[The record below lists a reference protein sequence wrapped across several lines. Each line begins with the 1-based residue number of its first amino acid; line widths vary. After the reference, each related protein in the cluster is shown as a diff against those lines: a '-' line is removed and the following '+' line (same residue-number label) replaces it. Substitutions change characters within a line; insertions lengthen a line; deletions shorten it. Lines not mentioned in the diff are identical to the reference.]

1 VRTLVESVLLDLRY
15 AARLLVRQP
24 AASALSIGLLAC
36 GIGGATA
43 LFSVIDAAILRP
55 LPYPDPDQLVII
67 KVESQG
73 GRLLSGWIDP
83 SVDHVRDW
91 TRASRT
97 LSHVA
102 ATHFGPE
109 LILDDGLEPQ
119 RSRGIYAV
127 RSVTDRYLDMMGAVP
142 VLGRRFGPADL
153 PDSAPLVVLLGEGFW
168 KSRYGG
174 DPGVIGRVVRIYQTA
189 GERIS
194 MTATVVG
201 VVPRSVSPETSI
213 WLPLRSRTQ
222 APVEGRLRP
231 GVTLPDAERELSTL
245 PLRALD
251 PDYPLTGR
259 VQVTSSADYMSANGF
274 SHYQLRELTAGVG
287 LILLLACV
295 NVAGLLLA
303 RGAGRQSEL
312 AVRASLGATRA
323 RLIRQQ
329 LTESVVLSIAAA
341 LAGIVLAWWSLDLL
355 LAGLQGLPDR
365 SHVNLRVLGAS
376 VGFALATAIA
386 VGCVPAIR
394 LSRVRFGPLAA
405 SRRTGTGHALTRRGG
420 QWLVGI
426 EVALAVLLLA
436 GALLVVR
443 DFARLTGAD
452 PGVDLQR
459 LMILDAGPLDEREE
473 VLTSYYP
480 ALLEAIRAIPEVE
493 AAGISHARSIGR
505 SNIAGTGA
513 SDAGISGRLRLQYI
527 SPGHLEALG
536 LPIRAGR
543 LPTEADAAQG
553 PAAGAVLNEAAARQ
567 FFPEG
572 SALGRTLDVQFRR
585 HLVSV
590 TGVVADNRLGIRVGA
605 VEPQVY
611 VMMRRTIAL
620 RTVVVMRV
628 RADGPALRARLRDA
642 AHAVGPRAVVDG
654 VRSGTQW
661 FHEQW
666 DVNRRRTYVLAV
678 FGAVGVLLALVGI
691 AAVTAYSVARR
702 TQEIGIRV
710 ALGAVP
716 ARIVRSIVGDVAV
729 PVAVGLAAGLI
740 AVLLAKRALATFLL
754 DMSPDDPATLAMV
767 AVGLAAS
774 ASVAAWLPARRAA
787 RVDPIRALRA
797 E

>member
-1 VRTLVESVLLDLRY
+1 VRTLVETVLLDLRY

-43 LFSVIDAAILRP
+43 LFSVIDAAMLRP
-55 LPYPDPDQLVII
+55 LPYPNPEQLVTI
-67 KVESQG
+67 KVESRG
-73 GRLLSGWIDP
+73 GRLLSAPINP
-83 SVDHVRDW
+83 SVDHARDW
-91 TRASRT
+91 SRASRT

-102 ATHFGPE
+102 ASHFGPE
-109 LILDDGLEPQ
+109 LILDDGLEPE
-119 RSRGIYAV
+119 RAPDLFGV
-127 RSVTDRYLDMMGAVP
+127 RRVTDRYIEMLGVAP
-142 VLGRRFGPADL
+142 ILGRGFGPADL
-153 PDSAPLVVLLGEGFW
+153 SESGPLVALIGERLW
-168 KSRYGG
+168 RSRYGG
-174 DPGVIGRVVRIYQTA
+174 DPGIVGRAIRIHQTSH
-189 GERIS
+189 ERIG
-194 MTATVVG
+194 MPATIVG
-201 VVPRSVSPETSI
+201 VLPRSVSPEAWI
-213 WLPLRSRTQ
+213 WLPLRSAGQ
-222 APVEGRLRP
+222 ATVEGRLRP
-231 GVTLPDAERELSTL
+231 GVTLADAERELSAL

-251 PDYPLTGR
+251 PDWPLTGR
-259 VQVTSSADYMSANGF
+259 VQVTSTVEYLSANGF
-274 SHYQLRELTAGVG
+274 NHYRLRELTAAVA

-355 LAGLQGLPDR
+355 LAGLQGLPER
-365 SHVNLRVLGAS
+365 SDVNPRVLGAS
-376 VGFALATAIA
+376 VGFALATAAA
-386 VGCVPAIR
+386 VGCFPAIR
-394 LSRVRFGPLAA
+394 LSRVRLGPLAA
-405 SRRTGTGHALTRRGG
+405 SRPTGTGHALTRRGG

-426 EVALAVLLLA
+426 EIALAVLLLA
-436 GALLVVR
+436 GAMLVVR
-443 DFARLTGAD
+443 DFARLAGAD
-452 PGVDLQR
+452 TGVDLQR
-459 LMILDAGPLDEREE
+459 LMILDVGPLDEREE

-480 ALLEAIRAIPEVE
+480 ALLRAVRALPEVE
-493 AAGISHARSIGR
+493 AAGISHAGRIGQ
-505 SNIAGTGA
+505 SNIAATGA
-513 SDAGISGRLRLQYI
+513 SDAAVSGRLYLQYI
-527 SPGHLEALG
+527 SPGYLEALG
-536 LPIRAGR
+536 VPVRAGR

-553 PAAGAVLNEAAARQ
+553 PAAGAVLNETAARQ
-567 FFPEG
+567 FFPLG
-572 SALGRTLDVQFRR
+572 SAIGRTIDVPARR
-585 HLVSV
+585 YHLSV
-590 TGVVADNRLGIRVGA
+590 MGVVADNRLGIRTGA
-605 VEPQVY
+605 VTPQVY
-611 VMMRRTIAL
+611 LMMWREVRL
-620 RTVVVMRV
+620 RTAVVMRV
-628 RADGPALRARLRDA
+628 RADTPTLRARLRET
-642 AHAVGPRAVVDG
+642 AHNMGPRVVVDG
-654 VRSGTQW
+654 VRSGTEW
-661 FHEQW
+661 FREQW
-666 DVNRRRTYVLAV
+666 DFSRSRTYVLAA
-678 FGAVGVLLALVGI
+678 FGLVGVLLALVGI

-716 ARIVRSIVGDVAV
+716 ARIVRSVVGDVVV